1 MTALIEALAPLAS
14 LTPVAVLPA
23 AVVFTRLSLLVFLMP
38 GLGARVV
45 PSRVKLVV
53 ALALTALLTP
63 LVARDVPTEAALP
76 LLLAGEAMAGAY
88 LGFSF
93 RVLVFALSIAGTI
106 IAQAL
111 SLSQIF
117 GAGISEDSSTTVS
130 TLLTLAAMTLFL
142 TAGLHI
148 EAFGLLLDSYEAFPP
163 GLGGHS
169 GGYAQAALR
178 ACADGFA
185 FGLSLAAPFVLMNL
199 AYNAVLGLASRAM
212 PQLMVTFVGMPA
224 ITFAGLALL
233 AAGAG
238 LILTVWMDRMGA
250 VFAGVLP

>member
-1 MTALIEALAPLAS
+1 MTELIEALAPLAR
-14 LTPVAVLPA
+14 LAPVAVVPA
-23 AVVFTRLSLLVFLMP
+23 AAVFTRLSLLVFLLP

-45 PSRVKLVV
+45 PARVRLVL
-53 ALALTALLTP
+53 ALSLTALLTP
-63 LVARDVPTEAALP
+63 AVAPGIPDAPLP
-76 LLLAGEAMAGAY
+76 LLLAGEALAGAY

-93 RVLVFALSIAGTI
+93 RVLVFVLSVAGTI
-106 IAQAL
+106 IAQAM

-130 TLLTLAAMTLFL
+130 TLLTMAAMTLFV
-142 TAGLHI
+142 TAGLHVA
-148 EAFGLLLDSYEAFPP
+148 AFGILLDSYEAFPP
-163 GLGGHS
+163 GLAGLS

-185 FGLSLAAPFVLMNL
+185 FGVSLALPFVLMNL

-224 ITFAGLALL
+224 ITFGGMSLL
-233 AAGAG
+233 AAAAG
-238 LILTVWMDRMGA
+238 IILTVWLDRVGQ
-250 VFAGVLP
+250 VFATVLP

>member
-1 MTALIEALAPLAS
+1 MNDLIEALAPLAN
-14 LTPVAVLPA
+14 LAPHAVIPA
-23 AVVFTRLSLLVFLMP
+23 AAVFTRLSLFVFLAP
-38 GLGARVV
+38 GLGARVI

-53 ALALTALLTP
+53 ALGLTV
-63 LVARDVPTEAALP
+63 LVLPVVGGRVPDMPLP
-76 LLLAGEAMAGAY
+76 LLLAAEAMAGAY

-106 IAQAL
+106 IAQAM

-130 TLLTLAAMTLFL
+130 TLLTMAAMTLFL

-148 EAFGLLLDSYEAFPP
+148 AAFGVLMDSYAAFPP
-163 GLGGHS
+163 GMGGLS
-169 GGYAQAALR
+169 GGYAQMAMR

-185 FGLSLAAPFVLMNL
+185 FGLSLAMPFVLMNL

-224 ITFAGLALL
+224 ITFGGIALL

-238 LILTVWMDRMGA
+238 IILAVWLDRMGA
-250 VFAGVLP
+250 VFAHVLP